1 MLTHLLRDNNKMQ
14 HEKYA
19 RIERERRFLLAQ
31 FPSDPTIVR
40 NRYIIDRY
48 IDGTTLRLRKQTYN
62 DGLITFKLTQKLP
75 MRGDGA
81 QQGFITSIYVTED
94 EFELLAQLPARMLT
108 KTRFSVPPYGI
119 DIFDGGLQG
128 LILAEAEFDS
138 AEAAA
143 AFPIPAFATAE
154 VSTDDRFSGGRL
166 ASASREDIHN
176 WLSDYGLILG
186 SVEKPHPAHDS

>member
-1 MLTHLLRDNNKMQ
+1 MQ

-94 EFELLAQLPARMLT
+94 EFELLAQ
-108 KTRFSVPPYGI
+108 I
-119 DIFDGGLQG
+119 
-128 LILAEAEFDS
+128 
-138 AEAAA
+138 
-143 AFPIPAFATAE
+143 
-154 VSTDDRFSGGRL
+154 GR
-166 ASASREDIHN
+166 ASCRER
-176 WLSDYGLILG
+176 
-186 SVEKPHPAHDS
+186 V